1 MGEWEIHYNLP
12 VEFYG
17 HTPTC
22 LLKFNVVTLRY
33 ACVTT
38 YHFNTT
44 HYHTPRKI
52 NPLLLATARNC
63 PYSYDNLN

>member
-44 HYHTPRKI
+44 HHHTPRKI
-52 NPLLLATARNC
+52 LSFIARYRSQLPLFIR
-63 PYSYDNLN
+63 